1 LLFFESNQFICT
13 NYCDCIFTQ
22 LYAHLTEVPSG
33 DSEYAQFMKEAQ
45 RMYEKSLESLPGPE
59 PPDEYKGITTKNKNV
74 YMEFYSVYY
83 YHHRLYILLKFYSE
97 ITQKF

>member
-1 LLFFESNQFICT
+1 
-13 NYCDCIFTQ
+13 
-22 LYAHLTEVPSG
+22 
-33 DSEYAQFMKEAQ
+33 
-45 RMYEKSLESLPGPE
+45 MYEKSLESLPGPE